1 MTVETL
7 PRRQTGVPTDLTV
20 TLLGPINAMG
30 NGLVL
35 YLGTARQREVLAV
48 LAMRAGTVTSVAQI
62 VDAVWPAQ
70 RPNSVENMVHTYVGR
85 LRRAL
90 NAANSAGRTNMAATV
105 LRSTRP
111 GYILDIPPDSVD
123 INVFERDVRLAR
135 SARTLGDLHNALLLF
150 RQAQHLWRG
159 PALQEAVGPM
169 AEAERARLEEL
180 RQDVAE
186 EQAGVRLLLGDDEN
200 LVSELRR
207 MLVEQP
213 LRERLW
219 ELLLITLGQTSRRA
233 EALTAYQSARVTLAD
248 RLGVEPGQHLQRL
261 HQRLL
266 RCEPVEVRQWWDRKT
281 STR

>member
-1 MTVETL
+1 LTVEALYRSQIAAGGT
-7 PRRQTGVPTDLTV
+7 PPTDLTV
-20 TLLGPINAMG
+20 TLLGPINAVG
-30 NGLVL
+30 NGSML

-90 NAANSAGRTNMAATV
+90 NAGRANVAATV

-111 GYILDIPPDSVD
+111 GYVLDIPPDSVD
-123 INVFERDVRLAR
+123 INIYESDVRLAR
-135 SARTLGDLHNALLLF
+135 LARTRGDLHTALRLF

-169 AEAERARLEEL
+169 AEAERVRLEEL

-248 RLGVEPGQHLQRL
+248 RLGVEPGQHLQHL

-266 RCEPVEVRQWWDRKT
+266 RCEPVEVRRWWDRK
-281 STR
+281 STVC

>member
-1 MTVETL
+1 
-7 PRRQTGVPTDLTV
+7 
-20 TLLGPINAMG
+20 
-30 NGLVL
+30 
-35 YLGTARQREVLAV
+35 
-48 LAMRAGTVTSVAQI
+48 
-62 VDAVWPAQ
+62 
-70 RPNSVENMVHTYVGR
+70 
-85 LRRAL
+85 
-90 NAANSAGRTNMAATV
+90 MAATV

-111 GYILDIPPDSVD
+111 GYILDIPPESVD
-123 INVFERDVRLAR
+123 INLFERDVRLAR
-135 SARTLGDLHNALLLF
+135 AARTRGDLHTALRLF
-150 RQAQHLWRG
+150 RQAQELWRG

-169 AEAERARLEEL
+169 AEAERVRLEEL

-200 LVSELRR
+200 LVSELRS

-248 RLGVEPGQHLQRL
+248 RLGVEPGQHLQHL

-266 RCEPVEVRQWWDRKT
+266 RCEPVEVRRWWDRK
-281 STR
+281 SPAH